1 MKVFPC
7 SVWCRY
13 GDNAAIA
20 FIIDS
25 DNLSHCLACTCMFA
39 SVSQIDSESVMTD
52 IEFEESLRISEINIT
67 HSPYVFYS
75 YNTFIPD
82 RSPFFSPT
90 IFVPV
95 SSPLFLCPPLSFFS
109 LCCLSTFGSLH
120 LPRQSSMRGACA
132 CE

>member
-52 IEFEESLRISEINIT
+52 IEFEDFRDK
-67 HSPYVFYS
+67 
-75 YNTFIPD
+75 YNTFTL
-82 RSPFFSPT
+82 R
-90 IFVPV
+90 
-95 SSPLFLCPPLSFFS
+95 FLL
-109 LCCLSTFGSLH
+109 L
-120 LPRQSSMRGACA
+120 
-132 CE
+132 